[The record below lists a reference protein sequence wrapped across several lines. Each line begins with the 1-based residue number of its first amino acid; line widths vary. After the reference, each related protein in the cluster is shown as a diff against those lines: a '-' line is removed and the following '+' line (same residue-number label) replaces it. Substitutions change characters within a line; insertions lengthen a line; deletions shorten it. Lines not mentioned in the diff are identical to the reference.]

1 MKDADTSRTHNGVR
15 PAHPT
20 ADFRRQLPGESPD
33 TSAGWFA
40 PDPPSLKTL
49 NDSGT
54 ARSLLFTYGII
65 ISQRDPIRKGARRN
79 FCKSFFRYLIP
90 AWKIRRDPVQIPQ
103 QAGGITMQLYGQQAL
118 SPWAAAKHRHRP
130 ANFSA
135 LLRFPFT
142 TGSQWDFMCLAPHFP
157 KLWEP
162 NIQTFQ

>member
-1 MKDADTSRTHNGVR
+1 MLNESFLERSCKLDLIALSMATKISL
-15 PAHPT
+15 
-20 ADFRRQLPGESPD
+20 FSQLLS
-33 TSAGWFA
+33 
-40 PDPPSLKTL
+40 
-49 NDSGT
+49 
-54 ARSLLFTYGII
+54 
-65 ISQRDPIRKGARRN
+65 
-79 FCKSFFRYLIP
+79 YLIP
-90 AWKIRRDPVQIPQ
+90 AWKTRRDPVQIPQ

-142 TGSQWDFMCLAPHFP
+142 TESQWDFMCLAPHFP